1 MCVCKGLEC
10 NAEVPLWKP
19 VSLTKQFPFAR
30 PDRAQPRS
38 LSRQSDPESIQAL
51 LFDILVKLD
60 YNYVY
65 QSPPFFCR

>member
-1 MCVCKGLEC
+1 MLRRSPSVEASVA
-10 NAEVPLWKP
+10 NQTVPFRSP
-19 VSLTKQFPFAR
+19 G
-30 PDRAQPRS
+30 RAQPRS